1 MHQEYVATNPLIRT
15 SVFKNLSAS
24 IILFQ
29 TIIYGIILGAVFLY
43 LPLYFEA
50 VKGMSP
56 VMAGVAIFP
65 WTLTVAPCAMITGI
79 AISKTAQY
87 RWANWLGWCLTVL
100 GMSFLVC
107 LKSDTSTGVWIVLCL
122 VGGVG
127 LGILYPAMLIA
138 VQASSSTE
146 NQTYSTNLF
155 TFFRAF
161 GQALGIAVGGVVFQ
175 NMMERR
181 MLSKPLVS
189 DMAKE
194 YSRDAVGL
202 VQIIKAMPETEM
214 KKQLTESFTYA
225 LMYTWVFVAVLS
237 GFALVASFFLK
248 GYELSSPEEVEQ
260 RNADDKK

>member
-1 MHQEYVATNPLIRT
+1 
-15 SVFKNLSAS
+15 
-24 IILFQ
+24 
-29 TIIYGIILGAVFLY
+29 
-43 LPLYFEA
+43 
-50 VKGMSP
+50 
-56 VMAGVAIFP
+56 
-65 WTLTVAPCAMITGI
+65 
-79 AISKTAQY
+79 
-87 RWANWLGWCLTVL
+87 
-100 GMSFLVC
+100 MSFLVC